1 MRGTVHTISSVA
13 DSLCILI
20 AISHF
25 LMDWMFTS
33 KWLSTTTLFH
43 RCRVIKAAKNVS
55 GPTLSNL
62 QLAEGEI
69 ILDIDGTVPLQPV
82 LQHIGISAWPGEFYL
97 TIELWEFIL
106 GWVPWLIVWIIIC

>member
-1 MRGTVHTISSVA
+1 
-13 DSLCILI
+13 
-20 AISHF
+20 
-25 LMDWMFTS
+25 MDWMFTS

-62 QLAEGEI
+62 QLAEEEI

-82 LQHIGISAWPGEFYL
+82 LQHIGISAWPGEFYPDNRVVGIYL
-97 TIELWEFIL
+97 RL
-106 GWVPWLIVWIIIC
+106 GSLVDCVDHHLLAGGKSIPGMMI